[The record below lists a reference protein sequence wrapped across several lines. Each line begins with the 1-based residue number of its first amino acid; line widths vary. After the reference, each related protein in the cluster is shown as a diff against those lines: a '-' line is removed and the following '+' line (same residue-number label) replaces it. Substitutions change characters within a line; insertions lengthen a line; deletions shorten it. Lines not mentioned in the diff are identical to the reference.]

1 VYTVSNHSD
10 LSMKTIK
17 SLKES
22 KWLFWTS
29 MKRSNEVKN
38 TGVVAQGGAT
48 LMSSI
53 LIGQS
58 ASSPT
63 KHAGGCVATRC
74 QAQNL
79 PPTPENAYDH

>member
-1 VYTVSNHSD
+1 VSNHSD
-10 LSMKTIK
+10 LSMKTVK

-22 KWLFWTS
+22 KWLFSTNT
-29 MKRSNEVKN
+29 KRSNEVKN
-38 TGVVAQGGAT
+38 TGVVAQGGVA

-53 LIGQS
+53 QIGQL
-58 ASSPT
+58 ASSST

-79 PPTPENAYDH
+79 PATLEDVYDH